1 VGGGG
6 GEEEERAFV
15 AFVLF
20 RFFPDASVHVSWG
33 RSGADLEISRKTGA

>member
-20 RFFPDASVHVSWG
+20 RSFPDASVHVSWG
-33 RSGADLEISRKTGA
+33 RSGADLGMSWKTGA

>member
-6 GEEEERAFV
+6 GEAEEGAFV

-20 RFFPDASVHVSWG
+20 RSFPDASVHVSWG
-33 RSGADLEISRKTGA
+33 RSGADLETSRKTGS